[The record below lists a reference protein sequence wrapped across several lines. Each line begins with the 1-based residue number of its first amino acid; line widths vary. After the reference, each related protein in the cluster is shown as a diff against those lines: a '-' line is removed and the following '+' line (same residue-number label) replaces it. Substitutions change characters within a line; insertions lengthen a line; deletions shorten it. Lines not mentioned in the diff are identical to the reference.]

1 MQLGFSGFRIRLMG
15 DCARLEMPEAQ
26 LPQLLS
32 QRENILR
39 ILKKDYKKVLLDLEV
54 RHEQ

>member
-1 MQLGFSGFRIRLMG
+1 MG